1 MGEGELLNL
10 AEDFDDLTE
19 SAKQAL
25 RQEMHSRGLGDPQK
39 PSEASYPAPSRAMDQ
54 PPQRMR
60 SASAIDETSIF
71 PTDSVL
77 GNLGRTPKLVPDDAD
92 GSIEATEGEP
102 RDYTWKTVLCECET
116 TEEAQ
121 HLVEALRNSGLD
133 GWVQGSHEFG
143 RRYARVFVAADQL
156 DQARAIAAQPIP
168 QEIVDDSKLEVPEF
182 VEPKCPKCGAEDPI
196 LEWHGAGK
204 HTGAA
209 SNATRNGR
217 DSARNRGRQP
227 RKASRNVLHKRKEP
241 PGNRAALSSGRI
253 VPTEANPLELSG
265 CIVGS
270 GGSSV
275 KKKYMPK

>member
-1 MGEGELLNL
+1 MQTDAAMEWRRLTEEYRAMGEGELLNL

-156 DQARAIAAQPIP
+156 DRARAIAAQPIP
-168 QEIVDDSKLEVPEF
+168 QEIVDNSKLEVPEF
-182 VEPKCPKCGAEDPI
+182 VVPKCPKCGAEDPI
-196 LEWHGAGK
+196 LESAEPENHWRCEQCDAEW
-204 HTGAA
+204 
-209 SNATRNGR
+209 S
-217 DSARNRGRQP
+217 DSAEIEGD
-227 RKASRNVLHKRKEP
+227 
-241 PGNRAALSSGRI
+241 
-253 VPTEANPLELSG
+253 NPAKPVDRPS
-265 CIVGS
+265 
-270 GGSSV
+270 
-275 KKKYMPK
+275 